1 MRALAKSLRH
11 TDVKAG
17 KKSFG
22 EFVVIFMPE
31 KVSKKKSGIEIPVST
46 IATTNGHSPDTRY
59 PIPDTRIEGLSRE
72 EILSDYRIAHQSRL
86 ASVLGRREVLT
97 GKAKFGIFGD
107 GKEVPQVAMARF
119 FRDGD
124 WRSGYYRDQTF
135 MFAISRVGL
144 EAPTYA
150 IQEFFAQLYAHTSV
164 EAEPASAGRMMN
176 GHFGTRSL
184 NPDGSWKNVMAQKN
198 SSADVSPTSGQM
210 PRLVGLAYA
219 SKLFRETPELQHGFE
234 EFSDHGNEVAFGT
247 IGNASTSEGLFWEA
261 FNAAG
266 VLRVPMMI
274 SVWDDGYGISVPAK
288 YQTCKEDISEIL
300 KGFETDEQAGSTA
313 PRGYLIYKVNGWD
326 YPALLKAYAEGTARA
341 RKEHTPVLFHIT
353 ELTQPQGHSTSGS
366 HERYKSKERLEWET
380 EHDCVKRFREWII
393 SSGIASQEKMNAFDA
408 EDKKIVDDAKQRA
421 WEAYLAPIKNDINE
435 VGKIFDKLATEVE
448 NGAEIIA
455 IKDAL
460 NAIKEPLHKDI
471 YNAVGKVL
479 RSPVAQAS
487 RRAEISDDHG
497 ELSHIQE
504 LRVWKQRADA
514 RHADE
519 YASHLYSDSAESAL
533 KVPEVNAVYHG
544 DEPKVDGRQVMQAC
558 FDHALA
564 RDPRVFAIGED
575 IGVIGDVNKGF
586 EDLQAQYGELRVTDT
601 GIREATI
608 VGQGIGAAMRGLRPI
623 VEIQY
628 LDYLIFGL
636 EPMTDDL
643 ATLQWRTKGGQK
655 APVIVRTRGHR
666 LEGVW
671 HTGSPMGMILDA
683 LRGMYILVPRNM
695 TQAAGFYNTMLR
707 SDDTALII
715 EVLNGYRL
723 KETIPANVGEFTV
736 PLGVPDI
743 LHEGSD
749 ITLVTY
755 GACCRVAME
764 AAVELEKLGIS
775 LEVIDVQSLLPFD
788 IHHKILDSLKK
799 TSRIIFMD
807 EDVPGGAS
815 AFMMRQVLEEQDGYR
830 WLDSKPLTLT
840 AKEHRPAYGSD
851 GDYFSKPQ
859 VEDVIE
865 VAYSLLRESDP
876 GKYSII

>member
-1 MRALAKSLRH
+1 
-11 TDVKAG
+11 
-17 KKSFG
+17 
-22 EFVVIFMPE
+22 MPE
-31 KVSKKKSGIEIPVST
+31 KVSKRKSGIDIPIPKVR
-46 IATTNGHSPDTRY
+46 TTNGHSDTHPPMADTRY
-59 PIPDTRIEGLSRE
+59 PIPGVPLSRE

-107 GKEVPQVAMARF
+107 GKEVPQVAMARVF
-119 FRDGD
+119 KNGD

-135 MFAISRVGL
+135 MFAAGISSV
-144 EAPTYA
+144 
-150 IQEFFAQLYAHTSV
+150 QEFFAQLYAHTSV

-184 NPDGSWKNVMAQKN
+184 NADGSWKNVMAQKN
-198 SSADVSPTSGQM
+198 SSANISPTSGQM

-219 SKLFRETPELQHGFE
+219 SKLFRETPELQQGFE
-234 EFSDHGNEVAFGT
+234 QFSDHGNEIAFGT
-247 IGNASTSEGLFWEA
+247 IGNASTSEGLFWET

-300 KGFETDEQAGSTA
+300 KGFETNECGD
-313 PRGYLIYKVNGWD
+313 GYLIYKVNGWD
-326 YPALLKAYAEGTARA
+326 YPALLKAYREGTERA

-366 HERYKSKERLEWET
+366 HERYKSKERLEWEA

-393 SSGIASQEKMNAFDA
+393 ADGIASNEEMNAFDA

-421 WEAYLAPIKNDINE
+421 WDAYLTPIKNDINVVSE
-435 VGKIFDKLATEVE
+435 IFDTIASEAIDGPGIV
-448 NGAEIIA
+448 A

-460 NAIKEPLHKDI
+460 NAVKDPLHKDI
-471 YNAVGKVL
+471 YSAVGKVL
-479 RSPVAQAS
+479 RLGSGAQATTT
-487 RRAEISDDHG
+487 
-497 ELSHIQE
+497 
-504 LRVWKQRADA
+504 LREWKKNADA
-514 RHADE
+514 RHFNE
-519 YASHLYSDSAESAL
+519 YASHLYSQSAESAL
-533 KVPEVNAVYHG
+533 KVPEIKVRYNG
-544 DEPKVDGRQVMQAC
+544 DEPKVDGRQVLQAC
-558 FDHALA
+558 FDKALA

-575 IGVIGDVNKGF
+575 IGTIGDVNKGF
-586 EDLQAQYGELRVTDT
+586 EDLQAKYGELRVTDT

-608 VGQGIGAAMRGLRPI
+608 IGQGIGAAMRGLRPI

-671 HTGSPMGMILDA
+671 HSGSPMSMILGT
-683 LRGMYILVPRNM
+683 LRGMYVLVPRNM

-723 KETIPANVGEFTV
+723 KETIPANIDEFTV
-736 PLGVPDI
+736 PVGVPEI
-743 LHEGSD
+743 LREGTD

-755 GACCRVAME
+755 GACCRIAME
-764 AAVELEKLGIS
+764 AAAELTKLGIS
-775 LEVIDVQSLLPFD
+775 LEVIDVQTLLPFD
-788 IHHKILDSLKK
+788 IHTVILDW
-799 TSRIIFMD
+799 
-807 EDVPGGAS
+807 
-815 AFMMRQVLEEQDGYR
+815 LEKDQPRHVHG
-830 WLDSKPLTLT
+830 
-840 AKEHRPAYGSD
+840 
-851 GDYFSKPQ
+851 
-859 VEDVIE
+859 
-865 VAYSLLRESDP
+865 
-876 GKYSII
+876 

>member
-1 MRALAKSLRH
+1 MAEKLSKTKALP
-11 TDVKAG
+11 G
-17 KKSFG
+17 KL
-22 EFVVIFMPE
+22 
-31 KVSKKKSGIEIPVST
+31 VSENGH
-46 IATTNGHSPDTRY
+46 ATNGRAKPASSGSSQPSYEELTGLTRA
-59 PIPDTRIEGLSRE
+59 

-86 ASVLGRREVLT
+86 ASLLGRREVLS

-107 GKEVPQVAMARF
+107 GKEVPQVAMARAF
-119 FRDGD
+119 KNGD

-135 MFAISRVGL
+135 MFAAGIY
-144 EAPTYA
+144 T

-184 NPDGSWKNVMAQKN
+184 NEDGSWKNLMAQKN

-219 SKLFRETPELQHGFE
+219 SKLFRETPVLQTGFE

-247 IGNASTSEGLFWEA
+247 IGNASTSEGNFWEA

-266 VLRVPMMI
+266 VLGIPMLI

-300 KGFETDEQAGSTA
+300 QGFEVESGAGSA
-313 PRGYLIYKVNGWD
+313 AGYQIFKVCGWD
-326 YPALLKAYAEGTARA
+326 YPELLKAYKEGTEQA
-341 RKEHTPVLFHIT
+341 RKSHIPVLFHIT

-380 EHDCVKRFREWII
+380 EHDCVKRFREWIL
-393 SSGIASQEKMNAFDA
+393 SHHVASEAEMEAIDA
-408 EDKKIVDDAKQRA
+408 EDKKEVDAAKQRA
-421 WEAYLAPIKNDINE
+421 WDAYLAPIRSDIAE
-435 VGKIFDKLATEVE
+435 VSAIFDAIAAESS
-448 NGAEIIA
+448 NGPEIIA
-455 IKDAL
+455 IKDGL
-460 NAIKEPLHKDI
+460 NAIKEPINKDI
-471 YNAVGKVL
+471 YSAVGKVL
-479 RSPVAQAS
+479 RIAGG
-487 RRAEISDDHG
+487 RAGSTD
-497 ELSHIQE
+497 
-504 LRVWKQRADA
+504 LRAWKREADA
-514 RHADE
+514 RHHEE
-519 YASHLYSDSAESAL
+519 YDTFMYSQSVESAL
-533 KVPEVNAVYHG
+533 NVPEVKAIYTG

-586 EDLQAQYGELRVTDT
+586 EGLQEKYGELRVTDT

-608 VGQGIGAAMRGLRPI
+608 MGQGIGAAMRGLRPI

-628 LDYLIFGL
+628 LDYLLFAL
-636 EPMTDDL
+636 EPMSDDL
-643 ATLQWRTKGGQK
+643 ATVQWRTKGGQK

-671 HTGSPMGMILDA
+671 HSGSPMGMVLNA
-683 LRGMYILVPRNM
+683 VRGMYVLVPRNM
-695 TQAAGFYNTMLR
+695 TQAAGFYNTMLC
-707 SDDTALII
+707 SDDTALIV

-723 KETIPANVGEFTV
+723 KETIPTNVGEFTV
-736 PLGVPDI
+736 PLGVPEI
-743 LHEGSD
+743 LREGTD

-755 GACCRVAME
+755 GASCRIAME
-764 AAVELEKLGIS
+764 AASELETLGIS

-788 IHHKILDSLKK
+788 IHQKILESLQK
-799 TSRIIFMD
+799 TNRIIFLD

-815 AFMMRQVLEEQDGYR
+815 AYMMHEVLEVQDGYR
-830 WLDSKPLTLT
+830 YLDSKPITLT
-840 AKEHRPAYGSD
+840 SKEHRPAYGSD

-865 VAYSLLRESDP
+865 TAYRIMRESEP
-876 GKYSII
+876 GRYPEIF

>member
-1 MRALAKSLRH
+1 
-11 TDVKAG
+11 
-17 KKSFG
+17 
-22 EFVVIFMPE
+22 MPE
-31 KVSKKKSGIEIPVST
+31 KVSKKNSGIGIPVSK
-46 IATTNGHSPDTRY
+46 IPATNGHSDTQPKPDARK
-59 PIPDTRIEGLSRE
+59 PIPGVPLSKE
-72 EILSDYRIAHQSRL
+72 EILADYRIAHQSRL

-107 GKEVPQVAMARF
+107 GKEVPQVAMARVF
-119 FRDGD
+119 KNGD

-135 MFAISRVGL
+135 MFAAGISSV
-144 EAPTYA
+144 
-150 IQEFFAQLYAHTSV
+150 QEFFAQLYAHTSV

-184 NPDGSWKNVMAQKN
+184 NADGSWKNVMAQKN
-198 SSADVSPTSGQM
+198 SSADISPTSGQM

-219 SKLFRETPELQHGFE
+219 SKLFRETLELQHGFE
-234 EFSDHGNEVAFGT
+234 QFSDHGNEVAFGT

-266 VLRVPMMI
+266 VLRIPMAI

-300 KGFETDEQAGSTA
+300 KGFETNECGE
-313 PRGYLIYKVNGWD
+313 GYLIYRVNGWD
-326 YPALLKAYAEGTARA
+326 YPALLKAYAEGTERA

-393 SSGIASQEKMNAFDA
+393 TSGIASSEEMDAFDT
-408 EDKKIVDDAKQRA
+408 EDKNIVDNAKRRA
-421 WEAYLAPIKNDINE
+421 WEAYLAPIQNDIKE
-435 VGKIFDKLATEVE
+435 VSKIFDSIASDTS
-448 NGAEIIA
+448 NSTEIIS

-460 NAIKEPLHKDI
+460 NAIKEPIHKDI

-479 RSPVAQAS
+479 RMSG
-487 RRAEISDDHG
+487 RAGSTD
-497 ELSHIQE
+497 
-504 LRVWKQRADA
+504 LREWKKNADT
-514 RHADE
+514 RHRDE
-519 YASHLYSDSAESAL
+519 YASHLYSTSSESAL
-533 KVPEVNAVYHG
+533 LVPTVRPIYNG
-544 DEPKVDGRQVMQAC
+544 DEPKVDGRQVLQAC
-558 FDHALA
+558 FDRALA

-586 EDLQAQYGELRVTDT
+586 EDLQAKYGELRVTDT

-608 VGQGIGAAMRGLRPI
+608 IGQGIGAAMRGLRPI

-643 ATLQWRTKGGQK
+643 ASLQWRTKGGQK

-671 HTGSPMGMILDA
+671 HTGSPMSMILDA
-683 LRGMYILVPRNM
+683 LRGMYVLVPRNM

-736 PLGVPDI
+736 PLGVPEI
-743 LHEGSD
+743 LREGTD

-764 AAVELEKLGIS
+764 AASELEKLNVS

-788 IHHKILDSLKK
+788 LHHTILDSLKK

-815 AFMMRQVLEEQDGYR
+815 AYMLREVLEKQDGYR

-865 VAYSLLRESDP
+865 AAYALMRESEP
-876 GKYSII
+876 GKFPGIF